1 MPVVGLE
8 PSVVATVAAVVPIGD
23 EANISIAT
31 VERLWS
37 FDGDGEAFKFAV
49 EAKRI
54 DLAFS
59 LAR

>member
-1 MPVVGLE
+1 M
-8 PSVVATVAAVVPIGD
+8 ATVAAVVPIGD